1 MNFYTTIF
9 DLLSSLGLDNGI
21 YGYTL
26 CSFVSTALSY
36 IIALF
41 PLLFIVGIF
50 WRAIKR

>member
-36 IIALF
+36 KKQRKQSDNIRQSSRNK
-41 PLLFIVGIF
+41 
-50 WRAIKR
+50 RA

>member
-9 DLLSSLGLDNGI
+9 DLLSSLGLNYGI
-21 YGYTL
+21 YGDTL
-26 CSFVSTALSY
+26 CSFVSTILAY
-36 IIALF
+36 TIALF